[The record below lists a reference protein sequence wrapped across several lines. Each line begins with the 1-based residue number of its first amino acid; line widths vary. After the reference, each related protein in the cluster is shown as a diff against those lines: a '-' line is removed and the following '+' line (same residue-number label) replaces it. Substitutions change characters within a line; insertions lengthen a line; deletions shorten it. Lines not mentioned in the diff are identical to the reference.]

1 MAIELVLLKISTI
14 LCKLSL
20 IDLTAKFGLMMIS
33 STNSSLLNPVDA
45 DLRILTNNLKKLVS
59 ARHPILGAAAE
70 HLFEAGGK
78 RIRPAIVLLVSR
90 ATMSNHDLTNRHR
103 RLAEITE
110 MIHTASLVH
119 DDVVDEADLRRN
131 VATVHSLFDN
141 RIAVLAGDFLFAQS
155 SWYLAN
161 LDNLQVVK
169 LLSEVIRDFAEGE
182 ISQGLN
188 RFNVDTSI
196 DLYLEKT
203 YYKTASLIAN
213 SAKAA
218 AVLSDAD
225 SQVREDLYNFGRHLG
240 LAFQIVDDIFDFTAS
255 TEVLGKPAGSD
266 LASGHLTAPVLYALE
281 EKPYLEVLIERE
293 FAEGGDLAKALDL
306 VKESNGIE
314 KSHELAV
321 SHAHMAK
328 ESLNCLEPSEYTQT
342 LKELTDY
349 ALNRSY

>member
-1 MAIELVLLKISTI
+1 
-14 LCKLSL
+14 
-20 IDLTAKFGLMMIS
+20 MIS
-33 STNSSLLNPVDA
+33 STSLFDPVEL
-45 DLRILTNNLKKLVS
+45 DLRLLTDNLKQLIS

-78 RIRPAIVLLVSR
+78 RLRPAIVLLVSR
-90 ATMSNHDLTNRHR
+90 ATMLDQEITPRHR

-131 VATVHSLFDN
+131 VPTVNNLFDN

-182 ISQGLN
+182 ILQSIN
-188 RFNVDTSI
+188 RFDVDIS
-196 DLYLEKT
+196 LESYLEKS

-218 AVLSDAD
+218 GVLSDVSDETAE
-225 SQVREDLYNFGRHLG
+225 QLYGYGRDLG
-240 LAFQIVDDIFDFTAS
+240 LAFQIVDDILDFTS
-255 TEVLGKPAGSD
+255 PTEVLGKPAGSD
-266 LASGHLTAPVLYALE
+266 LISGNITAPVLFAME
-281 EKPYLEVLIERE
+281 ENPNLITLIDRE
-293 FAEGGDLAKALDL
+293 FKQEGDIEQALQIVNESQGIDRARNLAGYHAKLA
-306 VKESNGIE
+306 VKQLECLKPSGA
-314 KSHELAV
+314 SRSLFELA
-321 SHAHMAK
+321 
-328 ESLNCLEPSEYTQT
+328 
-342 LKELTDY
+342 DY
-349 ALNRSY
+349 VLSRLY

>member
-1 MAIELVLLKISTI
+1 MTFST
-14 LCKLSL
+14 
-20 IDLTAKFGLMMIS
+20 T
-33 STNSSLLNPVDA
+33 SLLAPVEK
-45 DLRILTNNLKKLVS
+45 DLQILTDNLKQLIG

-90 ATMSNHDLTNRHR
+90 ATMPDNDLTSRHR

-131 VATVHSLFDN
+131 VETVNSLFDN
-141 RIAVLAGDFLFAQS
+141 KIAVLAGDFLFAQS

-182 ISQGLN
+182 ILQGLN
-188 RFNVDTSI
+188 RFDISASI
-196 DLYLEKT
+196 DTYLDKS
-203 YYKTASLIAN
+203 YYKTASLMAN

-218 AVLSDAD
+218 AVLSDSSVDVA
-225 SQVREDLYNFGRHLG
+225 QHLYDYGRNLG
-240 LAFQIVDDIFDFTAS
+240 LAFQIVDDILDFTAS

-266 LASGHLTAPVLYALE
+266 LASGNLTAPVLYALKE
-281 EKPYLEVLIERE
+281 QPYLEISIERE
-293 FAEGGDLAKALDL
+293 FSESGDLSKALEL
-306 VKESNGIE
+306 INNSSGID
-314 KSHELAV
+314 KARQLAAK
-321 SHAHMAK
+321 HAKIAAQ
-328 ESLNCLEPSEYTQT
+328 SLNCLAASDSKDALQ
-342 LKELTDY
+342 ELTNY
-349 ALNRSY
+349 VVSRLY

>member
-1 MAIELVLLKISTI
+1 
-14 LCKLSL
+14 
-20 IDLTAKFGLMMIS
+20 MIS
-33 STNSSLLNPVDA
+33 STSLFDPVEL
-45 DLRILTNNLKKLVS
+45 DLRLLTDNLKQLIS

-78 RIRPAIVLLVSR
+78 RLRPAIVLLVSR
-90 ATMSNHDLTNRHR
+90 ATMLDQDLTPRHR

-131 VATVHSLFDN
+131 VPTVNNLFDN

-182 ISQGLN
+182 ILQSIN
-188 RFNVDTSI
+188 RFDVDIS
-196 DLYLEKT
+196 LESYLEKS

-218 AVLSDAD
+218 GVLSDVSDETAE
-225 SQVREDLYNFGRHLG
+225 QLYGYGRDLG
-240 LAFQIVDDIFDFTAS
+240 LAFQIVDDILDFTS
-255 TEVLGKPAGSD
+255 PTEILGKPAGSD
-266 LASGHLTAPVLYALE
+266 LISGNITAPVLFAME
-281 EKPYLEVLIERE
+281 ENPELVTLIDRE
-293 FAEGGDLAKALDL
+293 FKQKGDIEQALQI
-306 VKESNGIE
+306 VNESQGIDRAR
-314 KSHELAV
+314 ELAGY
-321 SHAHMAK
+321 HAKLAVK
-328 ESLNCLEPSEYTQT
+328 QLQCLKPSGASRSLF
-342 LKELTDY
+342 ELADY
-349 ALNRSY
+349 VLSRLY

>member
-1 MAIELVLLKISTI
+1 
-14 LCKLSL
+14 
-20 IDLTAKFGLMMIS
+20 MIS
-33 STNSSLLNPVDA
+33 STSLFDPVEL
-45 DLRILTNNLKKLVS
+45 DLRLLTDNLKQLIS

-78 RIRPAIVLLVSR
+78 RLRPAIVLLVSR
-90 ATMSNHDLTNRHR
+90 ATMLDQDLTPRHR

-131 VATVHSLFDN
+131 VPTVNNLFDN

-182 ISQGLN
+182 ILQSIN
-188 RFNVDTSI
+188 RFDVDIS
-196 DLYLEKT
+196 LESYLEKS

-218 AVLSDAD
+218 GVLSDVSDETAE
-225 SQVREDLYNFGRHLG
+225 QLYGYGRDLG
-240 LAFQIVDDIFDFTAS
+240 LAFQIVDDILDFTS
-255 TEVLGKPAGSD
+255 PTEVLGKPAGSD
-266 LASGHLTAPVLYALE
+266 LISGNITAPVLFAME
-281 EKPYLEVLIERE
+281 ENPYLVTLIDRE
-293 FAEGGDLAKALDL
+293 FKQVGDIEQALQIVSESQGINRARDLAGYHAKLA
-306 VKESNGIE
+306 VKQLECLKPSGA
-314 KSHELAV
+314 SRSLFELA
-321 SHAHMAK
+321 
-328 ESLNCLEPSEYTQT
+328 
-342 LKELTDY
+342 DY
-349 ALNRSY
+349 VLSRLY